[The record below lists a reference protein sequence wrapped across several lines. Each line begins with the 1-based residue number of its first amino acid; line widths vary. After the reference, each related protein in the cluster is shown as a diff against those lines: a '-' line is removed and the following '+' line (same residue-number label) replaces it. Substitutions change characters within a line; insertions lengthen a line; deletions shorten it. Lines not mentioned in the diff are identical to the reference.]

1 MANLLCL
8 VPAVLGLWLISQSVH
23 LPDFLST
30 FVCLLYL
37 SAENDCCISP
47 GATSQE
53 TVTVTVVSHYGD
65 EWGCFQEVVAAPG
78 ILIGFF

>member
-8 VPAVLGLWLISQSVH
+8 VPAVLGLWLFSQSIL
-23 LPDFLST
+23 LPDLLST
-30 FVCLLYL
+30 FVHLSYL

-53 TVTVTVVSHYGD
+53 TVTVAVVSHYRD
-65 EWGCFQEVVAAPG
+65 EQCCFQEAVAAPG
-78 ILIGFF
+78 ILMGFF